1 MELVAGHFRSETTR
15 AADIG
20 PCETHPFQRLGFETM
35 FTQVHELTVIA
46 EPFRMVTVCG
56 SISPEEVQEVGF
68 ALERSNQLVLLCWSR
83 NHASLCGQHS
93 VLPSAG

>member
-1 MELVAGHFRSETTR
+1 
-15 AADIG
+15 
-20 PCETHPFQRLGFETM
+20 
-35 FTQVHELTVIA
+35 
-46 EPFRMVTVCG
+46 MVTVCG

-93 VLPSAG
+93 VFPSAG